1 MGGGVDCVRERE
13 EGRPKEV
20 GDGLV
25 PDSFSL

>member
-20 GDGLV
+20 DSLV